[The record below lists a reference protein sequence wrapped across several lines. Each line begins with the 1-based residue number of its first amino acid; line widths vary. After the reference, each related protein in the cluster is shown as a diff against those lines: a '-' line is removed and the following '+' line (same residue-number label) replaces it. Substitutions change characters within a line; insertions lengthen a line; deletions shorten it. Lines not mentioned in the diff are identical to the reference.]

1 MDFLIIIL
9 IIGGL
14 IAYIIFRRKKV
25 AKLKTEGKEEKTY
38 LGCTLPLIIF
48 IIIFFVF
55 AIFFSIF
62 MQKGYKEAEI
72 NSGIKKA
79 QAIYLSNIKNYKN
92 FSNREAK
99 ELSIKLFLL
108 DRCEGGQTA
117 IDKMRDFD
125 SNAEIYSCME
135 LLRLNINK
143 ENLPADKAEL
153 EVLKY
158 LNKIN
163 FGNALENYQ
172 NFINK
177 TKKLEISTECIS
189 GNCKNGFGVKLTK
202 EEGSSDSKYEG
213 EFKDGLF
220 NGKGIFNFDGEYKGD
235 FKNGLF
241 HGKGTYNFDGL
252 KYKGDFKDNLF
263 HGKGVLTYADGHK
276 YSGDFKIGYYHG
288 IGIETFVNG
297 SIYSGGF
304 KKGEPHGEIIQTF
317 ADGAKFEGNIDSET
331 GVSKGVYIYADGKI
345 EKGTWENDKLI
356 KSE

>member
-1 MDFLIIIL
+1 MDLLIIIL

-108 DRCEGGQTA
+108 DKCEGGQKT

-135 LLRLNINK
+135 LLRLNIKK
-143 ENLPADKAEL
+143 ENLPSSKTEL

-158 LNKIN
+158 LNTVN
-163 FGNALENYQ
+163 FGKALDNYQ
-172 NFINK
+172 NFINESK
-177 TKKLEISTECIS
+177 KETNNEINESKKETNNETTKVNWKCIS
-189 GNCKNGFGVKLTK
+189 GDCYT
-202 EEGSSDSKYEG
+202 GSGILVSNNSDRYEG
-213 EFKDGLF
+213 IFKW
-220 NGKGIFNFDGEYKGD
+220 GK
-235 FKNGLF
+235 
-241 HGKGTYNFDGL
+241 
-252 KYKGDFKDNLF
+252 F

-317 ADGAKFEGNIDSET
+317 ADGAKFEGTIDSET

>member
-48 IIIFFVF
+48 VIILFVF

-108 DRCEGGQTA
+108 DACEGGQKKLETYY
-117 IDKMRDFD
+117 ITD
-125 SNAEIYSCME
+125 SSVKSSACHE
-135 LLRLNINK
+135 LLRLNIKK
-143 ENLPADKAEL
+143 ENLPSSKTEL
-153 EVLKY
+153 EIIKY
-158 LNKIN
+158 LNTVN
-163 FGNALENYQ
+163 FGKALDNYQ
-172 NFINK
+172 NFINESK
-177 TKKLEISTECIS
+177 KETNNETTKVNWKCIS
-189 GNCKNGFGVKLTK
+189 GDCYT
-202 EEGSSDSKYEG
+202 GSGILVSNNSDRYEG
-213 EFKDGLF
+213 IFKW
-220 NGKGIFNFDGEYKGD
+220 GK
-235 FKNGLF
+235 
-241 HGKGTYNFDGL
+241 
-252 KYKGDFKDNLF
+252 F

>member
-48 IIIFFVF
+48 VIIFFVF

-153 EVLKY
+153 EMLKY

-172 NFINK
+172 GFIN
-177 TKKLEISTECIS
+177 E
-189 GNCKNGFGVKLTK
+189 
-202 EEGSSDSKYEG
+202 
-213 EFKDGLF
+213 
-220 NGKGIFNFDGEYKGD
+220 
-235 FKNGLF
+235 
-241 HGKGTYNFDGL
+241 
-252 KYKGDFKDNLF
+252 
-263 HGKGVLTYADGHK
+263 
-276 YSGDFKIGYYHG
+276 
-288 IGIETFVNG
+288 
-297 SIYSGGF
+297 
-304 KKGEPHGEIIQTF
+304 
-317 ADGAKFEGNIDSET
+317 
-331 GVSKGVYIYADGKI
+331 
-345 EKGTWENDKLI
+345 
-356 KSE
+356 